1 VNGNPLSYTDPLG
14 LLTTAA
20 QAIVDGAMISSN
32 GDTFNAYANILNQRS
47 NNPTDASLAE
57 AEHYLFARDWTST
70 SDGAAAVSLV
80 PAIPLY
86 TVAKTIA
93 DVTGNLPSDTSKPS
107 FNEIKAGLE
116 GVLDGIKDAV
126 GIKPK
131 KKNTCAKWLPLS
143 GATKVKVHMAPLR
156 TDNVAGLMCQ
166 VINTGSSGYHGRA

>member
-1 VNGNPLSYTDPLG
+1 VSGNPLSYTDPLG

-32 GDTFNAYANILNQRS
+32 GDTFNAYANVLNQRS

-86 TVAKTIA
+86 TVAKAIA

-126 GIKPK
+126 GIKSRQT
-131 KKNTCAKWLPLS
+131 NACAK
-143 GATKVKVHMAPLR
+143 
-156 TDNVAGLMCQ
+156 
-166 VINTGSSGYHGRA
+166 